1 MSQDKLTWIFVTLSC
16 YYMEK
21 MPYLCSRLL
30 TLETSQCIG
39 NCRNIMRSKT
49 KILNAVK
56 TQLMADTTLPQAKIE
71 TIVEKVA
78 EENPG
83 TPWWVIVLKVIA
95 YAIGIILAGYG
106 TAAAATVYLPGIM

>member
-1 MSQDKLTWIFVTLSC
+1 MTNKQ
-16 YYMEK
+16 
-21 MPYLCSRLL
+21 
-30 TLETSQCIG
+30 
-39 NCRNIMRSKT
+39 
-49 KILNAVK
+49 KILQAVK
-56 TQLMADTTLPQAKIE
+56 TQLLTDTQLPQAKIE

-83 TPWWVIVLKVIA
+83 TPWWVIALKVIA